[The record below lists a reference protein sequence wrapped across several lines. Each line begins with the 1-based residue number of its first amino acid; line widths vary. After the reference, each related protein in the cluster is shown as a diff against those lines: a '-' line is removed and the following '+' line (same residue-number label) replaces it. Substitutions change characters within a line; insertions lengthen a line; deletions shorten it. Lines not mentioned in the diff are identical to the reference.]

1 MDDQRSAD
9 ELHKRAGG
17 EDRRRSTSAPVD
29 EMFLIFTGDDEPSQY
44 SEAARVSVCRVSER
58 RSLASCR
65 NELCIDRLPPR
76 SRRISRAG

>member
-1 MDDQRSAD
+1 MISGPRTSCTSVPVV
-9 ELHKRAGG
+9 RTAG
-17 EDRRRSTSAPVD
+17 DLTSAPVD

-65 NELCIDRLPPR
+65 NELCINRLPPSETYTR
-76 SRRISRAG
+76 VC